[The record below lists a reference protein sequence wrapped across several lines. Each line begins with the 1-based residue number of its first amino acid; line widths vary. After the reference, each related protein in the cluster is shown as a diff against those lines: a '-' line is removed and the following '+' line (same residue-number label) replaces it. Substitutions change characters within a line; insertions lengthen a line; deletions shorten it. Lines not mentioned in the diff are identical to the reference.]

1 MTETIDISRY
11 AVETAASIND
21 LKTNIAA
28 LKVILGDLGVGT
40 KEYADTLVSLQTN
53 QAALKNAMHDTT
65 YEANGEGDAFAQT
78 AKQAQGLGTS
88 YNALVRQMADLD
100 QQFRREEDVAK
111 RDLLG
116 AQIKSI
122 NAQLKELDAQRGKYA
137 RNVGN
142 YESAINGLSDAFKK
156 TAGSAGALIAPVQGA
171 TNAFKVLSTTPV
183 VGMLGLLAGALSKVI
198 SGMKTSENVSNKWNQ
213 ALAAFK
219 PIGDAMTRTLQRVG
233 DVVASLALK
242 FTDLLKKWDLI
253 DAKAA
258 ESRQAMEEFSQN
270 TAKIERNLM
279 VANAELEA
287 DVALAREKASDKEK
301 YTAAQRLKFLEEA
314 QWAEQQISKNNILL
328 AERRRAQL
336 EYEAQQTGNSIE
348 MNRALA
354 QSEVDVINARTE
366 ASNKQRTLLR
376 QINAVRKELGM
387 AAKDVDE
394 AVDAA
399 IEDDVAAAEAAAQ
412 AYIDGVTGAKTASES
427 LFEEIVALDDA
438 RIAERERA
446 AAAERAV
453 EEANQQY
460 FDQQA
465 ERERKRNEERIE
477 AMFTY
482 AGATASVLDSVAD
495 MFEANEDEDEKSA
508 ATAKALRTASAV
520 IDTISGAVAAY
531 MNTIKSITY
540 TPVAIPMAVANAAT
554 VLAAGMAQIKQIN
567 SVKVGNSGGGGAS
580 AVASPVMAAPAV
592 PQIRTITGAREE
604 DRLNQMASNQRVYLV
619 YSDIERA
626 NTAARVRVQETEF

>member
-65 YEANGEGDAFAQT
+65 YEANGEGDAFKKT
-78 AKQAQGLGTS
+78 AEQAQGLGTS

-111 RDLLG
+111 RDVLG
-116 AQIKSI
+116 AQIKNI

-142 YESAINGLSDAFKK
+142 YETAIKGLGDAFKQ
-156 TAGSAGALIAPVQGA
+156 TAGAAGGLIGPVQRGTA
-171 TNAFKVLSTTPV
+171 ALRVMSTTPAIAI
-183 VGMLGLLAGALSKVI
+183 LGLLANAVTKVTGALKS
-198 SGMKTSENVSNKWNQ
+198 SEENTLGMRQ
-213 ALAAFK
+213 ALSAFE
-219 PIGDAMTRTLQRVG
+219 PIVKATTNALQKMGDWLVKIVEWAG
-233 DVVASLALK
+233 
-242 FTDLLKKWDLI
+242 
-253 DAKAA
+253 KAA
-258 ESRQAMEEFSQN
+258 RWLGIVKGDQADFMANLVKNENQLIKDQREMRIYEAE
-270 TAKIERNLM
+270 TEAKI
-279 VANAELEA
+279 
-287 DVALAREKASDKEK
+287 
-301 YTAAQRLKFLEEA
+301 
-314 QWAEQQISKNNILL
+314 
-328 AERRRAQL
+328 AQL
-336 EYEAQQTGNSIE
+336 QA
-348 MNRALA
+348 
-354 QSEVDVINARTE
+354 D
-366 ASNKQRTLLR
+366 ASNKVQFSAAERKKATEEAKRLADELFEKQYELAQREVDLIEQRNSLTQNATEANEKLVEAKIRLANLDKERAQRMRSIQR
-376 QINAVRKELGM
+376 QENGAVSELNKQTKGLSGTI
-387 AAKDVDE
+387 KDV
-394 AVDAA
+394 V
-399 IEDDVAAAEAAAQ
+399 EDDVAAAEAAEQ
-412 AYIDGVTGAKTASES
+412 AYIDGLGRMINVGDELTAQ
-427 LFEEIVALDDA
+427 IIAQDDA
-438 RIAERERA
+438 RVAAAERA
-446 AAAERAV
+446 AAEQRAV
-453 EEANQQY
+453 EEANQEY

-465 ERERKRNEERIE
+465 EREKARNEMRVKSL
-477 AMFTY
+477 FSY
-482 AGATASVLDSVAD
+482 AGSVSSVLNSVAD